1 MSRSGKFRRRSA
13 NNASYWIAKLRAGP
27 LSDADRRRFES
38 WRAAHPSHHA
48 AVEDLLRERRHAAN
62 RARVPQRSDSRQRP
76 SQSHRSRHRQR
87 RFARFSGLWSTN
99 LLRYVAIAAVALL
112 AGLFLTMDER
122 ADFETAPGAQA
133 SFALADG
140 SVILMNT
147 DTAINLVSSDRRR
160 LELVRGEADIIVAED
175 AAPMR
180 IVVAEVLLEAPRGRL
195 LLRKDARGI
204 ALAVIDGKVQ
214 VRPAGDGLAT
224 EVAAGDYVMLSDD
237 GSAVLPATAKVEDA
251 AAWQEGLVIF
261 DGTPLDA
268 ALADVSRYRRSR
280 LLVLNETY
288 GRRQVLGRYSL
299 SDPDALMARLVQENG
314 AAKLELFGLY
324 TLVY

>member
-1 MSRSGKFRRRSA
+1 MSGSGKLRRRSA

-38 WRAAHPSHHA
+38 WRAAHPNHHA
-48 AVEDLLRERRHAAN
+48 AVQDLLRERRHAA
-62 RARVPQRSDSRQRP
+62 RRPHVSRQSEPQRLQLARQR
-76 SQSHRSRHRQR
+76 SRRHWRRSLT
-87 RFARFSGLWSTN
+87 FSGFWRSS
-99 LLRYVAIAAVALL
+99 LLRYAAIGVLALL
-112 AGLFLTMDER
+112 AGLSLTMEER
-122 ADFETAPGAQA
+122 ADFQTAPGAQA

-147 DTAINLVSSDRRR
+147 DTAINVAVTDPRR
-160 LELVRGEADIIVAED
+160 LELVRGEADIIVAEGV
-175 AAPMR
+175 APLR
-180 IVVAEVLLEAPRGRL
+180 IAVAEMLLEAPRGRL
-195 LLRKDARGI
+195 LLRKDERGL

-214 VRPAGDGLAT
+214 VRSGGTGAAT
-224 EVAAGDYVMLSDD
+224 VVAAGDYVMLSDD
-237 GSAVLPATAKVEDA
+237 GSAVLPASATVEDA

-299 SDPDALMARLVQENG
+299 SDPDALMTRLVQENG
-314 AAKLELFGLY
+314 AAKLELLGLY